1 MANQEISQKI
11 LNKKFK
17 MAAFSGYDTTDV
29 DSFFDSVIEYLKNND
44 KMVELY
50 KDELAALKVELQKLK
65 VANNNLEK
73 EKKKLLEEIKTY
85 QEEGYGNTWFKNRSQ
100 QNKKGE

>member
-1 MANQEISQKI
+1 MANKEITEKI

-17 MAAFSGYDTTDV
+17 KAVFSGYDAIDV
-29 DSFFDSVIEYLKNND
+29 DTFYDSVIEYLKNND

-50 KDELAALKVELQKLK
+50 KDEATNLKVELQKLK

-73 EKKKLLEEIKTY
+73 QNAKLQKEVQELK
-85 QEEGYGNTWFKNRSQ
+85 EEGYGSLSLKRRASNQ
-100 QNKKGE
+100 